1 MKKFLSHVLTLVIL
15 LTMVITPKSVLAA
28 DLPTDIGDKTIY
40 DYNGLVSLLVE
51 DKKVATV
58 EQDSSGIITV
68 TLKKD
73 IIGRINFEIPNA
85 HIIFDANG
93 HTVDGGTTLE
103 GICLENY
110 SNCTVKL
117 IGGGTYKKGL
127 NYAIYVGVDNTLVI
141 MYAEINIGEVS
152 GEGDIKDQRNH
163 EHTWPATLTKDDVG
177 HWYACSDCYKKK
189 DYLEHSDTDK
199 NHICDSGCGKTDMG
213 AHEDAVGDGNHLCDY
228 GCGGTISTCA
238 DSDSDHDCDECGS
251 AMGIHIDENK
261 DHICDYGC
269 SVTIGTCED
278 KDKDH
283 TCDYGCRKEYGTHAQ
298 ATGKHTCDY
307 CGATMSDC
315 SGGTATCTKKAICSV
330 CGAEYGELLQHTY
343 GTDWKSDKDNH
354 WHECACGDRADT
366 AVHTPKVVNAKET
379 TTSEKGYTGDTV
391 CEVCGYEI
399 AKGEDIPVKATPN
412 EPDNN
417 NTTNDE
423 PTSPQ
428 TGDKS
433 NMFLWV
439 ALLFVSGVGLMGAA
453 VFDKKSKVNR

>member
-15 LTMVITPKSVLAA
+15 LTMVMTPKSALAA
-28 DLPTDIGDKTIY
+28 DSPTNIGDNYIESY
-40 DYNGLVSLLVE
+40 DELATSLSS
-51 DKKVATV
+51 VATV
-58 EQDSSGIITV
+58 EQDSSTGIITV
-68 TLKKD
+68 TLSND
-73 IIGRINFEIPNA
+73 IIGRIEFAIFNA
-85 HIIFDANG
+85 HIIFNANG
-93 HTVDGGTTLE
+93 HTVDGGTQNQ
-103 GICLENY
+103 GICLVHNK
-110 SNCTVKL
+110 CGTVEL
-117 IGGGTYKKGL
+117 IGGGTYKTGIH
-127 NYAIYVGVDNTLVI
+127 NAIYVGFDNTLVI
-141 MYAEINIGEVS
+141 KDAII
-152 GEGDIKDQRNH
+152 EGDVVNGGGVINDQRQHN
-163 EHTWPATLTKDDVG
+163 HTWATSLTKDDDG
-177 HWYACSDCYKKK
+177 HWYACSGCNEKKE
-189 DYLEHSDTDK
+189 YSEHSDILDQ

-213 AHEDAVGDGNHLCDY
+213 AHEDADKNH
-228 GCGGTISTCA
+228 
-238 DSDSDHDCDECGS
+238 
-251 AMGIHIDENK
+251 N
-261 DHICDYGC
+261 CDYGC

-399 AKGEDIPVKATPN
+399 AKGEDIPVEATPT

-417 NTTNDE
+417 NTTSDE

-439 ALLFVSGVGLMGAA
+439 ALLFVSGVGLMGST

>member
-15 LTMVITPKSVLAA
+15 LTMVMSPISALAS
-28 DLPTDIGDKTIY
+28 DLPTNIGYKYIDSY
-40 DYNGLVSLLVE
+40 DELDTSLSS
-51 DKKVATV
+51 VATV
-58 EQDSSGIITV
+58 EQDSSTNIITV
-68 TLKKD
+68 TLNKD
-73 IIGRINFEIPNA
+73 IIGRINFAISNA
-85 HIIFDANG
+85 RIIFNANG
-93 HTVDGGTTLE
+93 HTVDGGKENE
-103 GICLENY
+103 GICLEHY
-110 SNCTVKL
+110 TSVTVEL
-117 IGGGTYKKGL
+117 IGGGTYKTGI
-127 NYAIYVGVDNTLVI
+127 NNAIYVGVDNTLVI
-141 MYAEINIGEVS
+141 KEAIIEGYVN
-152 GEGDIKDQRNH
+152 GEGFIDDQRQHN
-163 EHTWPATLTKDDVG
+163 HTWATTLTTDNVG
-177 HWYACSDCYKKK
+177 HWYACSGCDEKK
-189 DYLEHSDTDK
+189 DYSVHSDIDK
-199 NHICDSGCGKTDMG
+199 NHICDSGCGKTDME
-213 AHEDAVGDGNHLCDY
+213 AHEDAVGDGDHLCDY

-238 DSDSDHDCDECGS
+238 DSDSDHDCDECGG

-269 SVTIGTCED
+269 SVAIDTCED
-278 KDKDH
+278 ANKD
-283 TCDYGCRKEYGTHAQ
+283 
-298 ATGKHTCDY
+298 HTCDY

-354 WHECACGDRADT
+354 WHECVCGDRADT
-366 AVHTPKVVNAKET
+366 AAHTPKAVNAKET

-399 AKGEDIPVKATPN
+399 AKGEDIPVKTTPT

-423 PTSPQ
+423 LTSPQ

-453 VFDKKSKVNR
+453 VLDKKSKVNR

>member
-15 LTMVITPKSVLAA
+15 LTMVMTPKFALAA
-28 DLPTDIGDKTIY
+28 DSPTNIGDNYIESY
-40 DYNGLVSLLVE
+40 DALATSLSS
-51 DKKVATV
+51 VATV
-58 EQDSSGIITV
+58 EQDSSTDIITV
-68 TLKKD
+68 TLNKD
-73 IIGRINFEIPNA
+73 IIGRIEFAIFNA
-85 HIIFDANG
+85 HIIFNANG
-93 HTVDGGTTLE
+93 HTVDGGTQNQ
-103 GICLENY
+103 GICLVHFK
-110 SNCTVKL
+110 CGTVEL
-117 IGGGTYKKGL
+117 IGGGTYKTGIH
-127 NYAIYVGVDNTLVI
+127 NAIYVGFDNTLVI
-141 MYAEINIGEVS
+141 KDAIIEGNVVNDGGVIN
-152 GEGDIKDQRNH
+152 DQRQHNH
-163 EHTWPATLTKDDVG
+163 
-177 HWYACSDCYKKK
+177 
-189 DYLEHSDTDK
+189 
-199 NHICDSGCGKTDMG
+199 
-213 AHEDAVGDGNHLCDY
+213 
-228 GCGGTISTCA
+228 TCA
-238 DSDSDHDCDECGS
+238 DSDSDHDCDECGG

-269 SVTIGTCED
+269 SVAIDTCEDANKDHTCDYGCGKSYGTHEDADKNHNCDYGCSVTIATCED

-283 TCDYGCRKEYGTHAQ
+283 TCDYGCLKEYGTHAQ
-298 ATGKHTCDY
+298 TTGKHTCDY

-354 WHECACGDRADT
+354 WHECACGDGADT
-366 AVHTPKVVNAKET
+366 AAHTPKVVNAKES

-399 AKGEDIPVKATPN
+399 AKGEDIPVKATPT

-433 NMFLWV
+433 NIFLWV
-439 ALLFVSGVGLMGAA
+439 ALLFVSGVGLMSAT
-453 VFDKKSKVNR
+453 VLDKKSKVNR